1 MQLRQDIDNF
11 VNKLR
16 YHILKTV
23 KKYVKDNPPSTSLSV
38 EAFQL
43 DNSPVTS
50 KSFNMNFRREKTN
63 VNSIEIFTELVEK
76 DLF

>member
-23 KKYVKDNPPSTSLSV
+23 KKYVKDNPPSTPLSV

-63 VNSIEIFTELVEK
+63 VNSIETFTELVEK